1 MWSLLKMKIF
11 LLSAAAAVSVAMLAP
26 ASAQTADPA
35 PGAPAHRV
43 HTMQPVT
50 RAVFLQRVQKH
61 FARLDANHDG
71 FVTQDEVEASAQAM
85 RARMSQGMA
94 QHAAKMFDRLDANHD
109 GVVTQ
114 AEFSAAMANRPQVA
128 NSHRA
133 AASWDRLAARF
144 DANHDGQISRAEFDA
159 VRAQHE
165 QQMADGGKPQMHRA
179 GFAAQMFAKAD
190 LNHDGR
196 VSMQEATQAA
206 QQWFDSADANHD
218 GTLSPDEMRAMHKAM
233 RPARQRS

>member
-1 MWSLLKMKIF
+1 
-11 LLSAAAAVSVAMLAP
+11 
-26 ASAQTADPA
+26 
-35 PGAPAHRV
+35 
-43 HTMQPVT
+43 
-50 RAVFLQRVQKH
+50 VQKH

-85 RARMSQGMA
+85 HARMSQGMA

-114 AEFSAAMANRPQVA
+114 AEFDAAMANRPQA
-128 NSHRA
+128 ADSHRHA
-133 AASWDRLAARF
+133 PTWDRLAARF
-144 DANHDGQISRAEFDA
+144 DTNHDGQISRAEFDA

-165 QQMADGGKPQMHRA
+165 QQMASGGEAHMHRA

-233 RPARQRS
+233 RPAGQRS

>member
-1 MWSLLKMKIF
+1 VELIEMKTF
-11 LLSAAAAVSVAMLAP
+11 LLAAAALLTLATFAP
-26 ASAQTADPA
+26 AAAQTPA
-35 PGAPAHRV
+35 PATDASAH
-43 HTMQPVT
+43 HMHMMQPVT
-50 RAVFLQRVQKH
+50 RAAFLQRVQKH
-61 FARLDANHDG
+61 FARVDANHDG
-71 FVTQDEVEASAQAM
+71 FVTQDELEASAQAM

-94 QHAAKMFDRLDANHD
+94 QHAAKMFDRLDTNHD

-114 AEFSAAMANRPQVA
+114 AEFDAVMAKSPHAADSRRHAPT
-128 NSHRA
+128 
-133 AASWDRLAARF
+133 WDRLASRF
-144 DANHDGQISRAEFDA
+144 DTNHDGQISRAEFDA
-159 VRAQHE
+159 VRAQRE
-165 QQMADGGKPQMHRA
+165 QQMASGGGAHMHRA

-233 RPARQRS
+233 RPAAQRS